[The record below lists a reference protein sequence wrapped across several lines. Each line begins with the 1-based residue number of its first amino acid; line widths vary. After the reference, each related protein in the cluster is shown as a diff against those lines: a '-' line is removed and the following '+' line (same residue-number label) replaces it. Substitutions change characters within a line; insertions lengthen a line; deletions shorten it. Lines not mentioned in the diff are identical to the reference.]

1 MAFILSSTTE
11 SHREAKLDW
20 KSPQKRKSGMDQ
32 QLKARIMGSTNSSKC
47 STHRSASKPL
57 SPPSPAAVLDFPDE
71 LSPAKKTDRIEPT
84 MSSTKSVRFAPLA
97 RVNHTISRHDM
108 SPKEHLDYWLQD
120 WEFRLIQRRNKE
132 RRASIEIEEGL
143 EALDDDLF
151 RQSEHDDG
159 YRHSKQETKQK
170 SIDTEAGL
178 DLCLLNNFWSSIL

>member
-1 MAFILSSTTE
+1 
-11 SHREAKLDW
+11 
-20 KSPQKRKSGMDQ
+20 MDQ
-32 QLKARIMGSTNSSKC
+32 QQKARTMASTNSSKC

-71 LSPAKKTDRIEPT
+71 LSLKKKSPMVQTDRIEPT
-84 MSSTKSVRFAPLA
+84 MSSTKTVRFAPLA

-132 RRASIEIEEGL
+132 RRRSIDIEAGL

-151 RQSEHDDG
+151 RLPEYDDH
-159 YRHSKQETKQK
+159 RHSKQETKQA

>member
-32 QLKARIMGSTNSSKC
+32 QHKARTMTSINSSKC

-71 LSPAKKTDRIEPT
+71 LSLKKKSPSR
-84 MSSTKSVRFAPLA
+84 STKTVRFAPLA

-132 RRASIEIEEGL
+132 RRRSIDIEAGL
-143 EALDDDLF
+143 EELDDDLF
-151 RQSEHDDG
+151 QLPEHDDH
-159 YRHSKQETKQK
+159 RHSKQETKQA